1 MKQRLHPKD
10 LEVYLKANEK
20 RLYRLAY
27 SYMHSDADSKDML
40 QNAMTKAFTNL
51 SRLKNSEYMDTW
63 FYRILINTCL
73 DQLRRMSR
81 ESIYPLE
88 EDTMLQEQEDILLS
102 EELHQLLFTLDPKT
116 RTIILLRYFEDRKLE
131 EISDILSL
139 PLSTVKTRLYK
150 GLKDMRIQMEEYEI

>member
-40 QNAMTKAFTNL
+40 QNAMIKAFTNL
-51 SRLKNSEYMDTW
+51 PRLKNSEYMDTW

-102 EELHQLLFTLDPKT
+102 EELHQLLFTLDSKT

>member
-40 QNAMTKAFTNL
+40 QNAMIKAFTNL

-88 EDTMLQEQEDILLS
+88 EDTMLQEQEDILQS

>member
-40 QNAMTKAFTNL
+40 QNAMIKAFINL
-51 SRLKNSEYMDTW
+51 PRLKNSEYMDTW

-150 GLKDMRIQMEEYEI
+150 GLKEMRIQMEEYEI

>member
-40 QNAMTKAFTNL
+40 QNAMMKAFTNL
-51 SRLKNSEYMDTW
+51 PRLKNSEYMDTW

>member
-1 MKQRLHPKD
+1 M
-10 LEVYLKANEK
+10 
-20 RLYRLAY
+20 
-27 SYMHSDADSKDML
+27 
-40 QNAMTKAFTNL
+40 
-51 SRLKNSEYMDTW
+51 
-63 FYRILINTCL
+63 INTCL

-150 GLKDMRIQMEEYEI
+150 GLKDMRIQMEDYEI